1 MKGLVLEGGGTK
13 GAYQIGAY
21 KALRELGIEFQ
32 GVTGTSIGALNGAY
46 IIQNDIEVMEDI
58 WLNYDYTHFMNID
71 RETYE
76 RFKNVDFTTKN
87 LNAVFE
93 LINKARKNEGIDIS
107 PLRQLMET
115 TLNEDII
122 RKSKKDFGLVTVWW
136 DKKINPYPL
145 YIEDIP
151 KGRLIDYLIASSS
164 LPIFQT
170 NMMDDKLYLD
180 GMFCDNMPIG
190 LLEDKGYEDVVVIR
204 LIDDFIGKM
213 NLNRHQNINIKT
225 IIPSEYLGGSLNKD
239 RDNVEKNI
247 RLGYLDTMKAYERCT
262 GIKYY
267 FDVEYKYNEEYC
279 FDKFRSMSNETIQY
293 ICNLLNIKRD
303 ASLRTVMEIVIPK
316 LGEVLGL
323 PKDFSYKDLFYCI
336 YEKKLEENN
345 INRIKLY
352 DFNKVIDVVNTN
364 IDSNRNL
371 ASNFEVR
378 PKISIKKNKNTK
390 LLTNCIIKDI
400 KNQSKIKNKKKFVI
414 ILEKS
419 VY

>member
-378 PKISIKKNKNTK
+378 PK
-390 LLTNCIIKDI
+390 
-400 KNQSKIKNKKKFVI
+400 
-414 ILEKS
+414 
-419 VY
+419 

>member
-71 RETYE
+71 KESYE

-87 LNAVFE
+87 INAVFE

-107 PLRQLMET
+107 PLRHLMET

-136 DKKINPYPL
+136 DKKINPHPL
-145 YIEDIP
+145 YIEDMP
-151 KGRLIDYLIASSS
+151 QGRLVDYLIASSS

-170 NMMDDKLYLD
+170 NVMDDKLYLD

-204 LIDDFIGKM
+204 LIDDFLGKM
-213 NLNRHQNINIKT
+213 NLNKHQNINIKT

-247 RLGYLDTMKAYERCT
+247 RLGYLDTMKVYERCD

-267 FDVEYKYNEEYC
+267 FDVEYKYDEEYC
-279 FDKFRSMSNETIQY
+279 FDRFRRMSNETIQC

-303 ASLRTVMEIVIPK
+303 VSLRTVMENVIPK
-316 LGEVLGL
+316 LGETLGL
-323 PKDFSYKDLFYCI
+323 PKNFSYKDLFYCV
-336 YEKKLEENN
+336 YEKKLEENS
-345 INRIKLY
+345 INRVKLY

-364 IDSNRNL
+364 IDSNKNL
-371 ASNFEVR
+371 ASNFEIR

-390 LLTNCIIKDI
+390 LLTNCIIKDL
-400 KNQSKIKNKKKFVI
+400 KSQS
-414 ILEKS
+414 
-419 VY
+419 

>member
-71 RETYE
+71 KESYE

-87 LNAVFE
+87 INAVFE

-107 PLRQLMET
+107 PLRHLMET

-136 DKKINPYPL
+136 DKKINPHPL
-145 YIEDIP
+145 YIEDMP
-151 KGRLIDYLIASSS
+151 QGRLVDYLIASSS

-170 NMMDDKLYLD
+170 NVMDDKLYLD

-204 LIDDFIGKM
+204 LIDDFLGKM
-213 NLNRHQNINIKT
+213 NLNKHQNINIKT

-247 RLGYLDTMKAYERCT
+247 RLGYLDTMKAYERCD

-267 FDVEYKYNEEYC
+267 FDVEYKYDEEYC
-279 FDKFRSMSNETIQY
+279 FDRFRRMSNETIQC

-303 ASLRTVMEIVIPK
+303 VSLRTVMENVIPK
-316 LGEVLGL
+316 LGETLGL
-323 PKDFSYKDLFYCI
+323 PKNFSYKDLFYCV
-336 YEKKLEENN
+336 YEKKLEENS
-345 INRIKLY
+345 INRVKLY

-364 IDSNRNL
+364 IDSNKNL
-371 ASNFEVR
+371 ASNFEIR

-390 LLTNCIIKDI
+390 LLTNCIIKDL
-400 KNQSKIKNKKKFVI
+400 KSQS
-414 ILEKS
+414 
-419 VY
+419 